1 MQRPTTG
8 RTAARM
14 WVLAAA
20 LLWSTCGLFAK
31 APIFHDW
38 PLEERG
44 LILAFWRAMFA
55 AMILLPLARR
65 PRWRRGLVPMCVAFT
80 AMNVTYLSA
89 MTLTTAA
96 NAIWLQNLCPF
107 WVFLLSVVVLRHP
120 PDRKEFLPLLLAMA
134 GVGTILF
141 FESRGQAGLGV
152 ALGLASGVAFATV
165 VVSLW
170 SLRDENSAFLI
181 ALCHVTAAAALFPWV
196 LKTGLWPS
204 FSQLLVLAAFGGLQM
219 AMPYTCLLRG
229 LQGISSQ
236 EAVGIGLIEPVMMP
250 LWVFLAWGERPAW
263 WTLAGAALI
272 LTGLVLRY
280 TVIERRKAAPVPE
293 VH

>member
-1 MQRPTTG
+1 
-8 RTAARM
+8 
-14 WVLAAA
+14 
-20 LLWSTCGLFAK
+20 
-31 APIFHDW
+31 
-38 PLEERG
+38 
-44 LILAFWRAMFA
+44 
-55 AMILLPLARR
+55 
-65 PRWRRGLVPMCVAFT
+65 MCVAFT

-89 MTLTTAA
+89 ITLTTAA

-107 WVFLLSVVVLRHP
+107 WVFLLSVVFLRHP
-120 PDRKEFLPLLLAMA
+120 PDRKESVPLLLAMA

-181 ALCHVTAAAALFPWV
+181 ALCHVTAAAVLFPWV

-204 FSQLLVLAAFGGLQM
+204 LSQLLVLAAFGGLQM
-219 AMPYTCLLRG
+219 AMPYTCLFRG

-236 EAVGIGLIEPVMMP
+236 EAVGIGLIEPVVMP

-263 WTLAGAALI
+263 WTLAGAAMI

-280 TVIERRKAAPVPE
+280 TVIERRKAGPIPE